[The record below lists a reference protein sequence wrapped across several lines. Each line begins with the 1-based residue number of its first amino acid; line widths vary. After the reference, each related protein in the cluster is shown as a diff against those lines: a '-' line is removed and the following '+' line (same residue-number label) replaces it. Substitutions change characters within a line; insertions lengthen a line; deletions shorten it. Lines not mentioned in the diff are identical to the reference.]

1 MKKPVLV
8 DANVVLRYLLA
19 DDARQSPEADSLL
32 ANAPAGTLRVS
43 GLTLV
48 EVAWVLL
55 SYYKVPRDQVAL
67 ALQRVLA
74 QPSVQADA
82 VTADAVTRFALSK
95 LDLADCVLAAEA
107 SHSQCEVVTYDQDF
121 QKFQDITALGAKAAL
136 ARLLKQ

>member
-19 DDARQSPEADSLL
+19 DDAHQSPESAALF
-32 ANAPAGTLRVS
+32 AHAPAGTLLIS

-55 SYYKVPRDQVAL
+55 SYYKVPRDEVAL

-74 QPSVQADA
+74 QPSVQADT
-82 VTADAVTRFALSK
+82 VTVDAVTRFSLSK
-95 LDLADCVLAAEA
+95 LDLADCVLAAQA
-107 SHSQCEVVTYDQDF
+107 SHGQCEVVTYDQDF
-121 QKFQDITALGAKAAL
+121 QRFQDITALGAKAAL
-136 ARLLKQ
+136 ARLLGR